1 LTHIHPYLTWLTD
14 IITSLSCTVSE
25 STPPNLLSD
34 CNPDDDDNN
43 KYDDDDDGDDD
54 NKYDD
59 DDDDYVNVM
68 KTYKRIRLS

>member
-1 LTHIHPYLTWLTD
+1 MHIHPYLTWLTD

-34 CNPDDDDNN
+34 CNPDDDDN
-43 KYDDDDDGDDD
+43 DDDDN